1 MNHVVIF
8 ILSWVNIQ
16 LLLPI
21 SIIRSDESRK
31 LMRTF
36 FYFLFLWSLLLSTY
50 LGAADFVMPE
60 SRLDIEKRDLSKY
73 FNTEMLIDI
82 ETDEGKS
89 FAVFSQYMA
98 PQKRGV
104 IILLPD
110 VGHSPLSYN
119 GFNYLYQALA
129 DDGFDT
135 YALQIPEV
143 IYEKPKNA
151 DDDQTPAEESDADDS
166 GSMDDKIMPAMQSVD
181 IGLPEAALD
190 DYKTQLVAIFKA
202 LYSQLTMRQQEK
214 LVVIAQGTSA
224 GIFGE
229 YLAELP
235 NIKLDAFIAI
245 SAQLPHSDRQRHLPA
260 NFSLISSPLLDVFYS
275 NDSPIVTRNM
285 AERIRWVKRNSKFDY
300 RQRQL
305 FGLTTEMRQHQRLR
319 KEVDGFLRQL

>member
-1 MNHVVIF
+1 MRIF
-8 ILSWVNIQ
+8 SF
-16 LLLPI
+16 LLFTCTLLF
-21 SIIRSDESRK
+21 SS
-31 LMRTF
+31 
-36 FYFLFLWSLLLSTY
+36 FLV
-50 LGAADFVMPE
+50 AADFVLPE
-60 SRLDIEKRDLSKY
+60 SRLEIEKRDLSKY
-73 FNTEMLIDI
+73 FNSEALIDI
-82 ETDEGKS
+82 ETEGGKS

-98 PQKRGV
+98 SQKRGV
-104 IILLPD
+104 VILIPD
-110 VGHSPLSYN
+110 IGHSPLSYN
-119 GFNYLYQALA
+119 GFNYLYQALT

-135 YALQIPEV
+135 YALQIPDIIYAEQNNTDESKEV
-143 IYEKPKNA
+143 PNKSE
-151 DDDQTPAEESDADDS
+151 TDAIE
-166 GSMDDKIMPAMQSVD
+166 SMDNKVNQASKTVV
-181 IGLPEAALD
+181 IGLPEAQLD
-190 DYKTQLVAIFKA
+190 DYKTQVVAIFKA

-245 SAQLPHSDRQRHLPA
+245 SAQLPHSERQRHLPA
-260 NFSLISSPLLDVFYS
+260 NFSLVSPPLLDVFYS
-275 NDSPIVTRNM
+275 NDSPLVTRNM